1 MSVTTVEDAYCRQVM
16 PTADKKCQTYVHEK
30 CQPNEAV
37 NGCYAL
43 CKLTT
48 HAHKRKMASQVM
60 RQLLKSAVN
69 TLNVFICSYEDVMSY
84 KYKIFMLRSELFLC

>member
-43 CKLTT
+43 CKNKSKDKNDCFATV
-48 HAHKRKMASQVM
+48 HFCIEHSSAM
-60 RQLLKSAVN
+60 LLGNFMSLA
-69 TLNVFICSYEDVMSY
+69 SY
-84 KYKIFMLRSELFLC
+84 KR